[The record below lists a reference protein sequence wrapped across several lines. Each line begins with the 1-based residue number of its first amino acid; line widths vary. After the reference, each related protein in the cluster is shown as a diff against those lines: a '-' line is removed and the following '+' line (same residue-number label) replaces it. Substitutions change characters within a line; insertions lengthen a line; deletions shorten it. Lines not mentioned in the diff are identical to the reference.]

1 MPSAVHAARDPP
13 NRGDP
18 SQSRVSFCSRVI
30 GTPTTVSSNA
40 VYLIAGIALLL
51 AVVLPSLLERWAVSA
66 AMVLLFVGMGVGL
79 LPMPEGLSL
88 DPIAIRPQIQHV
100 TELTVLVALM
110 GVGLAIDRPINLRR
124 PRTWASW
131 SPTWRLLA
139 IAMPLT
145 IAAVWGL
152 GAALGVAPAAALL
165 LASALSPTDPVLASD
180 VQVEGP
186 KVQLSPEHDPLDE
199 ATIDEEDDVRFALT
213 SEAGLNDG
221 AAFPFVH
228 AAILLAAGTMA
239 GTAAGSGSVLTWLP
253 RWVAWELVGKIVLG
267 VAVGLVVGWVLGKVA
282 FNATQRS
289 LRLAEQGEPLLAI
302 AALVATY
309 GLSEIVG
316 GYGFLAVFVCGVTIR
331 AGRRSSAYHD
341 LMHGVVQRLERL
353 LTLMILLVLGMALT
367 NGLLAHVD
375 GRSVVIALALVFV
388 VRPLAGWLSLGV
400 RRRDEHLPGGLSR
413 PEVLATSFFGVR
425 GVGCLYYLAYAGGE
439 QTFAEERWMWS
450 TIALTILVSVVVHG
464 ILSTPV
470 MHRLDLLRQPARY

>member
-1 MPSAVHAARDPP
+1 MS
-13 NRGDP
+13 
-18 SQSRVSFCSRVI
+18 
-30 GTPTTVSSNA
+30 TNA

-88 DPIAIRPQIQHV
+88 DPIAIRPQIEHV

-145 IAAVWGL
+145 IGAVWGL

-186 KVQLSPEHDPLDE
+186 KVQRSPDHDPLDE

-228 AAILLAAGTMA
+228 AAVFLAA
-239 GTAAGSGSVLTWLP
+239 GTAAGSAAASGSITSITSWLP
-253 RWVAWELVGKIVLG
+253 RWVAWELVGKIALG
-267 VAVGLVVGWVLGKVA
+267 VAVGLVVGWVLSRIA

-331 AGRRSSAYHD
+331 SGRRSSAYHD

-375 GRSVVIALALVFV
+375 GRSVVIAIALVFV

-400 RRRDEHLPGGLSR
+400 RRRDERLPGGLSR
-413 PEVLATSFFGVR
+413 PEALATSFFGVR
-425 GVGCLYYLAYAGGE
+425 GIGCLYYLAYAGGE
-439 QTFAEERWMWS
+439 HAFAEERWMWS

-470 MHRLDLLRQPARY
+470 MHRLDLRRQPVRY

>member
-1 MPSAVHAARDPP
+1 MPLHVYPAAPA
-13 NRGDP
+13 G
-18 SQSRVSFCSRVI
+18 CRVI
-30 GTPTTVSSNA
+30 GTPTNVSTNA
-40 VYLIAGIALLL
+40 LYLIAGIALLL
-51 AVVLPSLLERWAVSA
+51 AVVLPSLLERYAISA

-110 GVGLAIDRPINLRR
+110 GVGLAIDRPLNLRR
-124 PRTWASW
+124 PRTWTSW

-139 IAMPLT
+139 VAMPLT
-145 IAAVWGL
+145 IAATWGL
-152 GAALGVAPAAALL
+152 GIALGVAPAAALL
-165 LASALSPTDPVLASD
+165 LASSLSPTDPVLASD

-186 KVQLSPEHDPLDE
+186 KVQRSADHDPLDE

-221 AAFPFVH
+221 TAFPFVH
-228 AAILLAAGTMA
+228 AAIFLAAGGA
-239 GTAAGSGSVLTWLP
+239 GTAAASGSVVTWLP
-253 RWVAWELVGKIVLG
+253 RWLAWELVGKIALG
-267 VAVGLVVGWVLGKVA
+267 VAVGLTVGWVLGKVA

-331 AGRRSSAYHD
+331 AGERSSAYHD

-367 NGLLAHVD
+367 NGLLAEVD
-375 GRSVVIALALVFV
+375 ARSIVIALALVFV
-388 VRPLAGWLSLGV
+388 VRPVAGWISLGL
-400 RRRDEHLPGGLSR
+400 RRRDESLPGGLSR
-413 PEVLATSFFGVR
+413 PEALATSFFGVR

-439 QTFAEERWMWS
+439 HPFAEERWMWS

-464 ILSTPV
+464 VLSTPV
-470 MHRLDLLRQPARY
+470 MHRLDARRQTVRY

>member
-1 MPSAVHAARDPP
+1 MS
-13 NRGDP
+13 
-18 SQSRVSFCSRVI
+18 
-30 GTPTTVSSNA
+30 TNA

-79 LPMPEGLSL
+79 LPLPKGLSL

-124 PRTWASW
+124 PSTWTSW

-221 AAFPFVH
+221 TAFPFVH
-228 AAILLAAGTMA
+228 AAIFLAAGTAA
-239 GTAAGSGSVLTWLP
+239 GTAAGSGSVLVWLP
-253 RWVAWELVGKIVLG
+253 RWVAWELVGKIALG
-267 VAVGLVVGWVLGKVA
+267 VAVGLVVGWALGKIA

-331 AGRRSSAYHD
+331 AGKRSSAYHD
-341 LMHGVVQRLERL
+341 MMHGVVQRLERL

-367 NGLLAHVD
+367 NGLLADVD
-375 GRSVVIALALVFV
+375 ERSVVIALALVFV

-400 RRRDEHLPGGLSR
+400 RRRDEQLPGGLSR

-439 QTFAEERWMWS
+439 HAFAEERWMWS
-450 TIALTILVSVVVHG
+450 TVALTILVSVVVHG

-470 MHRLDLLRQPARY
+470 MHRLDLLRQPVRY